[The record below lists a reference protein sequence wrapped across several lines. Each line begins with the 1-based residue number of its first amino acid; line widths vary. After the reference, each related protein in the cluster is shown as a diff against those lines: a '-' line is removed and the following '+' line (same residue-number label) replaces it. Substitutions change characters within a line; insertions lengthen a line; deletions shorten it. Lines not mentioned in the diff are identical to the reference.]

1 MTFLTKYL
9 FHLTKYQKRN
19 PSKLRSLKQNI
30 FQLMEC
36 QKKSLLN
43 LGFDGIQTHDKIFY
57 SFHNFEKKAYET
69 LKKRANG
76 LSNEK
81 AYNILAFMG
90 LKPMTFVT
98 KYVFQLMKYQKRK
111 PSKFRL

>member
-1 MTFLTKYL
+1 MGFKPMTLVTKC
-9 FHLTKYQKRN
+9 F
-19 PSKLRSLKQNI
+19 PASKIS
-30 FQLMEC
+30 
-36 QKKSLLN
+36 KKSLLN

-57 SFHNFEKKAYET
+57 SFQNFEKKAYET
-69 LKKRANG
+69 LKERANG